1 LSKYEKAFALFQTT
15 YQFQVPDL
23 VRQTMVF
30 VALNLDFKANDNKE
44 AIQNLF
50 GSTSG
55 FLQNDSNIE
64 TVLTAIKKINYE
76 DGGL

>member
-1 LSKYEKAFALFQTT
+1 MKYDLSKYENAFALFQAN
-15 YQFQVPDL
+15 YQFQVPEL

-30 VALNLDFKANDNKE
+30 VALNIDFDANKNKE

-55 FLQNDSNIE
+55 FLQNDTNIHA
-64 TVLTAIKKINYE
+64 VLTAIKKV
-76 DGGL
+76 GT

>member
-1 LSKYEKAFALFQTT
+1 MKYDLSKYKEAFTLFQAN
-15 YQFQVPDL
+15 YQFQIPDL

-64 TVLTAIKKINYE
+64 TVLTAIKKL
-76 DGGL
+76 GA